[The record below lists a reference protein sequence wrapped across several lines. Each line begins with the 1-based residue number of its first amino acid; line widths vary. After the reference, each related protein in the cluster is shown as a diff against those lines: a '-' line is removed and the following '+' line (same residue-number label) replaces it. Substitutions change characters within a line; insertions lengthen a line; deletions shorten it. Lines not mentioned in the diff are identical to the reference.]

1 MQCFDDLNISMRRRD
16 RGFSLMELL
25 LVVAIIMLVAS
36 IMIPKLIDAIHK
48 AKQRKTMAELNSVGT
63 AWMSW
68 LTDQVGAA
76 SAGTAKTYNTEG
88 FVAVDYPE
96 MVSYLRPS
104 NTFFYMDSVPEQD
117 GWGSAL
123 NYYRNTD
130 LADERQLM
138 ICASARDG
146 VFDVCDISEP
156 LPIGPFLATDFDQ
169 DIIWADGMLLRWPE
183 IASGG
188 N

>member
-1 MQCFDDLNISMRRRD
+1 MRQWDLRRLRRRQ
-16 RGFSLMELL
+16 GFSLMELL
-25 LVVAIIMLVAS
+25 LVVAIIMIVAS

-76 SAGTAKTYNTEG
+76 SAGAPKTFDTEG
-88 FVAVDYPE
+88 FAQVDY
-96 MVSYLRPS
+96 SDLFNHLRPS
-104 NTFFYMDSVPEQD
+104 NTFFYMDSVPEKD

-123 NYYRNTD
+123 NYYRNAD
-130 LADERQLM
+130 LTGERQLL

-146 VFDVCDISEP
+146 VFDVCDVSDP

-188 N
+188 S